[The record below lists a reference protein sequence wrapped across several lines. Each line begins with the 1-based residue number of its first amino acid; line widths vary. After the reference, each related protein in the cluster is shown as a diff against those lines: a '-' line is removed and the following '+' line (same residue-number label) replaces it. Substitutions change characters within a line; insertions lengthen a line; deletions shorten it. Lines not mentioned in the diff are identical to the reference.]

1 MHKNILQTIFSDH
14 FEYIQY
20 VIRPDKN
27 VLDNIN
33 RMILCHDPSY
43 GGAFFG
49 CPHCG
54 NLKFVPFSC
63 KSRFCPSCGNVYN
76 QKRAFRM
83 SCILVSCIHRHC
95 VFTIPEEL
103 RIFFL
108 KDHSLLNCLF
118 HSVRD
123 VVLRMFFKMNKSELF
138 TPGFICVLH
147 TFGRDLKWNPHIH
160 ALISEG
166 GAGNITPWRP
176 NPHFDYDFLRL
187 AFRKVLLDQLSL
199 KLGPPFKK
207 LKNQI
212 YKDHPEGFYVRAK
225 PNLCSPDITIKYIS
239 RYLGRPVIATSRMDA
254 YDGDSVTFHYQR
266 HEDHKTIT
274 ECIPAIDFIKRLI
287 LHIPDK
293 HFKMV
298 RYYGIYAK
306 HHKQEKN
313 LRKCLSK
320 QKQHYLSKLLDWRN
334 LILLTFGYD
343 PLRCPECGTSML
355 VLEVYHKKLHYL
367 NAFERL
373 WDMDSSILLILSLPS
388 DSAA

>member
-1 MHKNILQTIFSDH
+1 MCKKNILQTIFSDH

-20 VIRPDKN
+20 VIRPGKN
-27 VLDNIN
+27 VMDNID
-33 RMILCHDPSY
+33 RMIHCHDPSF

-63 KSRFCPSCGNVYN
+63 KSRFCPSCGNMYN

-83 SCILVSCIHRHC
+83 SSKLVSCNHRHC

-108 KDHSLLNCLF
+108 NDRSLLNCLF

-123 VVLRMFFKMNKSELF
+123 VILRMFFKLNKSEHF

-166 GAGNITPWRP
+166 GAGNFTPWRP
-176 NPHFDYDFLRL
+176 NTHFDYNFLRL
-187 AFRKVLLDQLSL
+187 AFRKVLLEQLSF
-199 KLGPPFKK
+199 KLGSSFIK

-239 RYLGRPVIATSRMDA
+239 RYLGRPVIATSRIDA

-287 LHIPDK
+287 VHIPDR

-313 LRKCLSK
+313 LRKCLSH
-320 QKQHYLSKLLDWRN
+320 QKRQYLSRLLDWRN
-334 LILLTFGYD
+334 SILLTFGYD
-343 PLRCPECGTSML
+343 PLKCSECGTSML
-355 VLEVYHKKLHYL
+355 VLEVYHKKTAL
-367 NAFERL
+367 FERYRKV
-373 WDMDSSILLILSLPS
+373 MGYG
-388 DSAA
+388 

>member
-1 MHKNILQTIFSDH
+1 MLKKNILQTIFSDH

-83 SCILVSCIHRHC
+83 SCKLVSCIHRHC

-123 VVLRMFFKMNKSELF
+123 VVLRMFFKINKSELF

-166 GAGNITPWRP
+166 GAGNIIPWRP

-355 VLEVYHKKLHYL
+355 VLEVYHKKTALFDRY
-367 NAFERL
+367 
-373 WDMDSSILLILSLPS
+373 WKVMGYG
-388 DSAA
+388 